1 MKKAQVVWS
10 AESLADLE
18 IIYDFLAEKSKTV
31 AQQVVSDLLNRTEQL
46 ETFPESG
53 AIQQSLMS
61 NTKVYRYLVEGN
73 YKILYS
79 YNPQNHHVYIEI
91 IFDTRNNPEKLKI

>member
-1 MKKAQVVWS
+1 VNKAQVVWS

-53 AIQQSLMS
+53 AIQQSLIS
-61 NTKVYRYLVEGN
+61 STKVYRYLVEGN

-79 YNPQNHHVYIEI
+79 YNPQNNLVYIEI
-91 IFDTRNNPEKLKI
+91 IFDARNDPEKLKI